1 MKKVTFNDEMKKS
14 LVEGINLAVNAAAE
28 TVGPAG
34 RQVIIQQAYGSPIIT
49 KDGITVLK
57 AIEVED
63 PVVNMGVTLVTDASQ
78 SANEKAGDGS
88 TTTAILTGAIVNE
101 GLKLTNAGVN
111 PIGVKTGI
119 EAAVKDTVD
128 LLKQL
133 SKEVETKEEI
143 LQVATISANNDSEI
157 GELVADAI
165 DKVGSDG
172 VITVKESRSI
182 ETFTDIVEGMQ
193 FDKGF
198 ISPYF
203 CTDKENLVV
212 EFDNPYILVYD
223 KKISAANL
231 LMNIFKQ
238 IMQEN
243 RPLLII
249 ADDVDG
255 EALGML
261 ALNALRGTLQVC
273 AVKAPGFGDRKK
285 DLLEDITVLTGAQ
298 LVDESIG
305 MTLEINGPDCL
316 GSAKNVKVTKDS
328 TTIIDGDGDDANM
341 TYRINQ
347 IRKAIEEATSDYD
360 KEKLQERLAK
370 LTGGVAV
377 INVGATTEAA
387 LKEKKYR
394 LEDSLNATRSAIA
407 EGIIPGGGSALLHV
421 SADLQ
426 VHETSV
432 HAAPGYDSGYQIVVD
447 ALSAPIKKIAE
458 NAGWNGELIVDKVL
472 NGAEGNKNYGW
483 DALHNEYGDMLAKGI
498 VDPVKVTRCAL
509 ENAASVASLALT
521 SNCAVSIVPE
531 PKNGP
536 NPMAGMAPVGPM
548 M

>member
-34 RQVIIQQAYGSPIIT
+34 RQVILQQSYGSPIIT

-111 PIGVKTGI
+111 PIGIKTGI

-128 LLKQL
+128 LLKQMA
-133 SKEVETKEEI
+133 KEIETKDEI

-172 VITVKESRSI
+172 VITVKESRAA
-182 ETFTDIVEGMQ
+182 ETTTEIVEGMQ
-193 FDKGF
+193 FDRGF

-212 EFDNPYILVYD
+212 EFENPYILVYD

-238 IMQEN
+238 VMQEN

-285 DLLEDITVLTGAQ
+285 DLLEDIAVLTGAQ

-305 MTLEINGPDCL
+305 MTLDINGPDCL
-316 GSAKNVKVTKDS
+316 GSAKSVKITKDS

-347 IRKAIEEATSDYD
+347 IRKAIDEATSDYD
-360 KEKLQERLAK
+360 REKLQERLAK

-377 INVGATTEAA
+377 INVGATTEAE

-421 SADLQ
+421 STGLQ

-432 HAAPGYDSGYQIVVD
+432 HGAPGYDNGYQIVVD

-458 NAGWNGELIVDKVL
+458 NAGWNGELIIDKVL
-472 NGAEGNKNYGW
+472 TGADGNKNYGW
-483 DALHNEYGDMLAKGI
+483 DALHNEFGDMLAKGI

-521 SNCAVSIVPE
+521 SNCAISIVPE
-531 PKNGP
+531 QKNGA
-536 NPMAGMAPVGPM
+536 NPMAGMSPM

>member
-1 MKKVTFNDEMKKS
+1 MKKVTFNDEMKES

-34 RQVIIQQAYGSPIIT
+34 RQVIIQQSYGSPIIT

-57 AIEVED
+57 SIEVQD

-111 PIGVKTGI
+111 PIGIKTGI
-119 EAAVKDTVD
+119 DAAVKDIVD
-128 LLKQL
+128 SLKKL
-133 SKEVETKEEI
+133 SKEVETKDEI
-143 LQVATISANNDSEI
+143 LQVATISANNDHEI

-193 FDKGF
+193 FDRGF

-285 DLLEDITVLTGAQ
+285 DLLEDIAVLTGAQ

-347 IRKAIEEATSDYD
+347 IRKAIDEATSDYD
-360 KEKLQERLAK
+360 REKLQERLAK

-407 EGIIPGGGSALLHV
+407 EGIIPGGGTALLHISTDFRTIDV
-421 SADLQ
+421 TG
-426 VHETSV
+426 HEV
-432 HAAPGYDSGYQIVVD
+432 PGYVSGYRIVVD

-458 NAGWNGELIVDKVL
+458 NAGWNGDLVVDRIL
-472 NGAEGNKNYGW
+472 SHAMADKNYGW

-521 SNCAVSIVPE
+521 SNCAVSIIPE
-531 PKNGP
+531 PKTGA
-536 NPMAGMAPVGPM
+536 NPMAGMNPM

>member
-34 RQVIIQQAYGSPIIT
+34 RQVILQQSYGSPIIT

-111 PIGVKTGI
+111 PIGIKTGI

-128 LLKQL
+128 LLKQMA
-133 SKEVETKEEI
+133 KEVETKDEI

-172 VITVKESRSI
+172 VITVKESRAA
-182 ETFTDIVEGMQ
+182 ETTTEIVEGMQ
-193 FDKGF
+193 FDRGF

-212 EFDNPYILVYD
+212 EFENPYILVYD

-238 IMQEN
+238 VMQEN

-285 DLLEDITVLTGAQ
+285 DLLEDIAVLTGAQ

-305 MTLEINGPDCL
+305 MTLDINGPDCL
-316 GSAKNVKVTKDS
+316 GSAKSVKITKDS

-347 IRKAIEEATSDYD
+347 IRKAIDEATSDYD
-360 KEKLQERLAK
+360 REKLQERLAK

-377 INVGATTEAA
+377 INVGATTEAE

-421 SADLQ
+421 STDLQ
-426 VHETSV
+426 AHETSV
-432 HAAPGYDSGYQIVVD
+432 HGAPGYDNGYQIVID

-458 NAGWNGELIVDKVL
+458 NAGWNGELIIDKVL
-472 NGAEGNKNYGW
+472 TGAKGNKNYGW
-483 DALHNEYGDMLAKGI
+483 DALHNEFGDMLAKGI

-531 PKNGP
+531 QKTGA
-536 NPMAGMAPVGPM
+536 NPMAGMSPM

>member
-1 MKKVTFNDEMKKS
+1 MKKVTFKDEMKSK

-34 RQVIIQQAYGSPIIT
+34 RQVIIQQTYGSPVIT

-57 AIEVED
+57 SIEVED

-111 PIGVKTGI
+111 PIGIKRGI
-119 EAAVKDTVD
+119 DAAVSDIVD
-128 LLKQL
+128 ELKGIA
-133 SKEVETKEEI
+133 KEVETKDEI
-143 LQVATISANNDSEI
+143 LQVATISANNDQEI
-157 GELVADAI
+157 GSLVADAI

-172 VITVKESRSI
+172 VITVGESRST
-182 ETFTDIVEGMQ
+182 ETFTNIVEGMQ
-193 FDKGF
+193 FDKGY

-203 CTDKENLVV
+203 CTDKENMIV
-212 EFDNPYILVYD
+212 EFENPYILVYD
-223 KKISAANL
+223 KKISAMNL
-231 LMNIFKQ
+231 LMPIFQVVMKS
-238 IMQEN
+238 N

-255 EALGML
+255 EALGGL

-285 DLLEDITVLTGAQ
+285 SLLEDIAVLTGAQ

-316 GSAKNVKVTKDS
+316 GEAKTVKVTKDE
-328 TTIIDGDGDDANM
+328 TVIIDGLGDEANLV
-341 TYRINQ
+341 YRVNQ
-347 IRKAIEEATSDYD
+347 IRKEIEEATSDYD
-360 KEKLQERLAK
+360 REKQQERLAK

-377 INVGATTEAA
+377 INVGATTEAE
-387 LKEKKYR
+387 LKEKKFR

-407 EGIIPGGGSALLHV
+407 EGIIPGGGAALVHISEKLKTAQNV
-421 SADLQ
+421 SGDVLPGKEAGYRIVLDAI
-426 VHETSV
+426 T
-432 HAAPGYDSGYQIVVD
+432 AP
-447 ALSAPIKKIAE
+447 LRRIAE
-458 NAGWNGELIVDKVL
+458 NAGYSGDVVISKVS
-472 NGAEGNKNYGW
+472 GAETNFGW
-483 DALHNEYGDMLAKGI
+483 NALQNTYQDMMQVGI
-498 VDPVKVTRCAL
+498 VDPVKVTRLAL
-509 ENAASVASLALT
+509 QNAASVASLALT
-521 SNCAVSIVPE
+521 SNCAVSVVPE
-531 PKNGP
+531 SKGGP
-536 NPMAGMAPVGPM
+536 NPMAGMTPM